1 MNKAAEAKPEG
12 SDALL
17 DYQTLRLKGLIGEM
31 VHCCQD
37 RMIFQSRKFDL
48 PQAELRCLMLFGDE
62 RYLTVKNIAQRLEV
76 AKSRVTK
83 ILEGM
88 ESRGLISRT
97 DDPQDGRVRLINLTP
112 EGKRRAQ
119 AVAEFIHLIHQRI
132 LLQILPDERQ
142 GIIAALDNLRSAME
156 AVKRGLK

>member
-1 MNKAAEAKPEG
+1 MNKNAEAKPEG
-12 SDALL
+12 SDSLL
-17 DYQTLRLKGLIGEM
+17 DYQTLRLRGLIGEM

-37 RMIFQSRKFDL
+37 RMVHQAQKFDL

-62 RYLTVKNIAQRLEV
+62 RYLTVKSIAQRLEV

-97 DDPQDGRVRLINLTP
+97 DDPQDGRIRLINLTP
-112 EGKRRAQ
+112 EGKRRAL
-119 AVAEFIHLIHQRI
+119 AISEFIHQMHQQI
-132 LLQILPDERQ
+132 LLQIMPDERQ
-142 GIIAALDNLRSAME
+142 NIIVALDNLRAAME
-156 AVKRGLK
+156 VVKRGLK